1 MVNLEE
7 VKNWII
13 IKLFRNG
20 YIGHRLLDFD
30 DFGKKVDK
38 KVLLKALK
46 KLQNE
51 DIVIKKPSLR
61 SGKGRFSLNLK
72 AKASWEKRIIED
84 IKSGPDGI

>member
-1 MVNLEE
+1 MINLEE
-7 VKNWII
+7 IKNWII

-38 KVLLKALK
+38 KILLKALK
-46 KLQNE
+46 ELQNE
-51 DIVIKKPSLR
+51 NIVIKKPSLR

-72 AKASWEKRIIED
+72 TKVAWEKRVIKD
-84 IKSGPDGI
+84 IKKGWGD

>member
-1 MVNLEE
+1 MQTEIRS
-7 VKNWII
+7 WII

-38 KVLLKALK
+38 KILLKILK
-46 KLQNE
+46 ELQNKN
-51 DIVIKKPSLR
+51 IIIKKPSLR

-72 AKASWEKRIIED
+72 TKAKWEEIIIEN
-84 IKSGPDGI
+84 IKKGL

>member
-1 MVNLEE
+1 MHGIKE

-13 IKLFRNG
+13 IKLFRTG

-38 KVLLKALK
+38 KILLKALK
-46 KLQNE
+46 ELEKEN
-51 DIVIKKPSLR
+51 IIIKKPSAR

-72 AKASWEKRIIED
+72 TKAMKT
-84 IKSGPDGI
+84 

>member
-1 MVNLEE
+1 MQKE

-20 YIGHRLLDFD
+20 YIGHRFLNFD

-38 KVLLKALK
+38 KILLKALK
-46 KLQNE
+46 ELQNE
-51 DIVIKKPSLR
+51 NIVFKKPSLK

-72 AKASWEKRIIED
+72 TKEKWEKIVVD
-84 IKSGPDGI
+84 NIKKGL